1 MRVAI
6 REASGEL
13 RPVEFTESS
22 AIRLGKGE
30 GLVLVQ
36 PILSNDSDLAE
47 LPPLRVQSEQGDVV
61 ITSDSGAVLRIE
73 NLVMSLYFANQL
85 RSGSNKNANQLEILS
100 VSSDQAPNTLEAID
114 RLAENEANT
123 EVIENLDALIAY
135 LLDNPQ
141 VSASAQGSDP
151 LLQEANN
158 DSSNNEAQVDGP
170 LNAPVEIS
178 GPTAPGTGYSED
190 SLLNPIGSNAQTSD
204 SGAGQAIKADHIEL
218 AIQFESGEFE
228 MPQLIG
234 GDFGEVTGDEPIT
247 VIGDVVSNVSVMVG
261 KLVDGYIENALV
273 FADANGNGVYDE
285 GEASATTDAN
295 GNYSMSGEAGDLV
308 ATGGTD
314 VSSGVSY
321 SGIFTAPAGSSVITP
336 LTTLMVSLIENGQAS
351 TADEAEAM
359 VKTALGLTTNET
371 LTSYDPV
378 QGVADGDSD
387 ALAILGAGSK
397 LINMVHQIKGA
408 LQPTAQDADAFMA
421 AGWNSLAETVGDSVG
436 AIDLTGDDVKE
447 IVEKAA
453 GNAKV
458 ELTRDQVDNVVNTV
472 QLTNA
477 ETDAATN
484 AEEVA
489 NVAAVADNIATDLS
503 DGTAD
508 NDYDDLEFEMEQ
520 QEADYDTSVL
530 GDSGGNNLD
539 GGDNNDL
546 IDGLAGDD
554 LIDGKGGNDS
564 LIGGGGN
571 DILIGG
577 DGDDEL
583 IGGAGNDVL
592 FGDAGDDVLIGGAGR
607 DQLTGGDGKNKFV
620 FTFSDLNGGVDN
632 VNGDFYERSADED
645 IISDFKMSDVIDVR
659 DLFKDYDDSQDIND
673 WIKAEAI
680 YTLSG
685 DFKEYTV
692 IQVDAD
698 GAGDAY
704 NFEDL
709 VILDNTSIDIDDL
722 LGSRALL
729 EYV

>member
-1 MRVAI
+1 MRIAI
-6 REASGEL
+6 RDASREL
-13 RPVEFTESS
+13 RSVEFTESS
-22 AIRLGKGE
+22 AIRLGEGE
-30 GLVLVQ
+30 HLVLIQ
-36 PILSNDSDLAE
+36 PVLSNDSNLVKMP
-47 LPPLRVQSEQGDVV
+47 LLRVQSEQGDIV
-61 ITSDSGAVLRIE
+61 ITNDAGAVLRIE

-170 LNAPVEIS
+170 LNAPIELS
-178 GPTAPGTGYSED
+178 GPTAPGIGYSED
-190 SLLNPIGSNAQTSD
+190 SVLNPIGFNARTSD

-218 AIQFESGEFE
+218 AVQFESGEFE

-397 LINMVHQIKGA
+397 LINMMHQIKGA
-408 LQPTAQDADAFMA
+408 HQSQTEEDADALMA
-421 AGWNSLAETVGDSVG
+421 AGWNSLAETVGNSGG
-436 AIDLTGDDVKE
+436 AIDLTGGDVE
-447 IVEKAA
+447 TIVKKAA
-453 GNAKV
+453 VNANV
-458 ELTRDQVDNVVNTV
+458 TLTNDQVDNVVNTI

-477 ETDAATN
+477 ETDAATS

-489 NVAAVADNIATDLS
+489 NVAVVADDIATDLS

-539 GGDNNDL
+539 GSSNNDL
-546 IDGLAGDD
+546 IDSLAGDD

-564 LIGGGGN
+564 LIGGSGN

-583 IGGAGNDVL
+583 IGGSGNDVL
-592 FGDAGDDVLIGGAGR
+592 FGDAGDDVLIGGVDR
-607 DQLTGGDGKNKFV
+607 DELTGGDGKDKFV
-620 FTFSDLNGGVDN
+620 FTFSDLNGGIDDEN
-632 VNGDFYERSADED
+632 ASFSERSADED
-645 IISDFKMSDVIDVR
+645 IISDFNVWYDVIDVR
-659 DLFKDYDDSQDIND
+659 DLLKDYDDSQNIND
-673 WIKAEAI
+673 WIKTDVIAEGH
-680 YTLSG
+680 TVET
-685 DFKEYTV
+685 FKEYTV
-692 IQVDAD
+692 IQ
-698 GAGDAY
+698 G
-704 NFEDL
+704 
-709 VILDNTSIDIDDL
+709 
-722 LGSRALL
+722 
-729 EYV
+729 